1 MEVTVGTALRIDV
14 DGAVVVLPWA
24 DDDAACSAQVRE
36 VVGGPADRAIY
47 HRKAHLHV
55 HGNGAAEGL
64 PMNLA
69 AWVLASQWRGMEISY
84 GFYGPVL
91 VTGPDRSALPEG
103 MAAEVRAVCAA
114 VAEVRLEWMTRPP
127 AGEAAARAEVLAA
140 ARHAVAAL
148 I

>member
-24 DDDAACSAQVRE
+24 DDVAARMAQVRD

-47 HRKAHLHV
+47 HRQAHFHV
-55 HGNGAAEGL
+55 PGNGAAEGL

-84 GFYGPVL
+84 GFYGPTL
-91 VTGPDRSALPEG
+91 VTGPDRSPLSEG

-114 VAEVRLEWMTRPP
+114 VAEVRLEWVTRPP